1 MPSHFLHRSDG
12 ADWDSA
18 DLMTRRDARELIR
31 RKEMNRDNH
40 RRSGSRSG
48 SVNRGTARDHSVN
61 SRRNR
66 ERMKATPVPAPSSRT
81 ESVHSGG
88 NSEFVLDCMVVI
100 GNVSNLACVGETTI
114 SREKIRN
121 ILAILGVEKVE

>member
-66 ERMKATPVPAPSSRT
+66 EPAEPNAAPKDAKEVKATPVPAPSSRT
-81 ESVHSGG
+81 ESVNSGG

-114 SREKIRN
+114 S
-121 ILAILGVEKVE
+121 

>member
-1 MPSHFLHRSDG
+1 MSTAIRRVESVRLCKH
-12 ADWDSA
+12 ADRQTNRQTYIHTYS
-18 DLMTRRDARELIR
+18 DARELIR
-31 RKEMNRDNH
+31 RKEMNRENH

-66 ERMKATPVPAPSSRT
+66 EPAEPNAAPKDAKEVKATPVPAPSSRT
-81 ESVHSGG
+81 ESVNSGG

-100 GNVSNLACVGETTI
+100 GNVSNLACVGP
-114 SREKIRN
+114 
-121 ILAILGVEKVE
+121 